1 MSLSLRRIHRRSATQ
16 CGARSRDLRPSTGGR
31 HERFPE
37 KAPAARTFRGEA
49 ARCATGWTKLDLVD
63 QGNVRERCVPRASE
77 TSTCAHF
84 DASLCVRQFK
94 RWARSRRRRQL
105 PQHSK
110 HPLDFAGGVQFRLRC
125 LIKHRLAGRPAP
137 VQAHVWLLCVW
148 LLCRLELNSQLTF
161 SMAARRRSMTAAG
174 VLSCARQMMALS
186 ASTGGTTPLG
196 LRCKRLFATCVR
208 GQLKRIGRT
217 SRGNR
222 VVRVSTRAPDGLG
235 LIHLPGRC
243 PLLAEGDIRAL
254 DTEAVFD
261 RCCRKRARLRPRTLI
276 PADVDRQGDSG

>member
-1 MSLSLRRIHRRSATQ
+1 VCQI
-16 CGARSRDLRPSTGGR
+16 GGR

-49 ARCATGWTKLDLVD
+49 ARCATGWAKLDLVD

-125 LIKHRLAGRPAP
+125 LIKQGKSARRTPCPRPSPRLASMRLASMPAGAKFSANVFYGRASAFDDGSGCTTMRAP
-137 VQAHVWLLCVW
+137 NDGTVSEH
-148 LLCRLELNSQLTF
+148 
-161 SMAARRRSMTAAG
+161 RRYHPLGAPMQTPIRH
-174 VLSCARQMMALS
+174 LCARTIETDWAHEPWEPGCARLNEGAGRTRAHPFARSVS
-186 ASTGGTTPLG
+186 ATGG
-196 LRCKRLFATCVR
+196 RRH
-208 GQLKRIGRT
+208 T
-217 SRGNR
+217 S
-222 VVRVSTRAPDGLG
+222 
-235 LIHLPGRC
+235 
-243 PLLAEGDIRAL
+243 
-254 DTEAVFD
+254 
-261 RCCRKRARLRPRTLI
+261 ARH
-276 PADVDRQGDSG
+276 